1 MQVQASGSYGKQ
13 PHGNFVKRRMQEVDD
28 QNGIVAIM
36 SNSITNYSTMLQE
49 IKQGNYGSVTTFVER
64 TQRKTLDLHLQVI
77 FRNYC
82 DQ

>member
-1 MQVQASGSYGKQ
+1 MQDD
-13 PHGNFVKRRMQEVDD
+13 DD
-28 QNGIVAIM
+28 QNGIVASM

-49 IKQGNYGSVTTFVER
+49 IKKGNYRSVTTFVDR